1 MKQVTTTQERMF
13 TGDIPRPVNLSMAI
27 AIHILDPNTGM
38 CQDPREGL
46 NLLSL
51 PAMVYCVIIVQLSW
65 NSCKNVFSNIFHAID
80 FKIID
85 P

>member
-13 TGDIPRPVNLSMAI
+13 TGDIPRPVNVSMAI

-46 NLLSL
+46 SVFYYCFWSL
-51 PAMVYCVIIVQLSW
+51 T
-65 NSCKNVFSNIFHAID
+65 
-80 FKIID
+80 
-85 P
+85 